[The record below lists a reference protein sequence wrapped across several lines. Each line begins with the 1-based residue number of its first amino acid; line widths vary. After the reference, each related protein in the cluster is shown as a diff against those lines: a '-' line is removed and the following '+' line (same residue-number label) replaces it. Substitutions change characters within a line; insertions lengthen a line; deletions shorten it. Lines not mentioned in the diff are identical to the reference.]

1 MAKSIYICYFGVRQP
16 LVQTQVV
23 PYLLELRKDGVEI
36 VLLTFEPDLRKKWT
50 TDQIA
55 EMKREMAEK
64 GIEWHCLAYHKK
76 LSVLATSYDI
86 LAGAMFIRRMINAGD
101 IDILH
106 GRVHVPTLM
115 GAIARRL
122 SRHKPKL
129 LFDIRGFFPEEYTD
143 AGIWPENGFALPF
156 RKTRRKM
163 VDESRWLCR
172 PNRKS

>member
-1 MAKSIYICYFGVRQP
+1 M
-16 LVQTQVV
+16 

-36 VLLTFEPDLRKKWT
+36 VLLTFEPDLRKQWT
-50 TDQIA
+50 AEQVT

-115 GAIARRL
+115 GAIARKL
-122 SRHKPKL
+122 SRRKPKL
-129 LFDIRGFFPEEYTD
+129 LFDIRGFFQRNTPTPASGRKTVCSTVLQNVEKWLMKEADGFVVLTEKARD
-143 AGIWPENGFALPF
+143 IVSGIF
-156 RKTRRKM
+156 RKRQ
-163 VDESRWLCR
+163 
-172 PNRKS
+172 